1 MTDALL
7 LTDRLCDL
15 TEMALQAYTKFEKA
29 TVYCTAKHLMADF
42 EDAGLPL
49 AAFDKL
55 SAIQASILAAVEFAP
70 PGGKNNPQC
79 IVSARHEIAALREM
93 LKEKSAPKGAC
104 QSICTSLART
114 YLFGCGV
121 MRK

>member
-79 IVSARHEIAALREM
+79 IVSARNEIAALRDM
-93 LKEKSAPKGAC
+93 LKEKKRPEGRL
-104 QSICTSLART
+104 QEHLH
-114 YLFGCGV
+114 
-121 MRK
+121 

>member
-42 EDAGLPL
+42 EDAALPL
-49 AAFDKL
+49 PAYEKL
-55 SAIQASILAAVEFAP
+55 EAIQASILAAVEFAP

-79 IVSARHEIAALREM
+79 IVCARNDIAALRAM
-93 LKEKSAPKGAC
+93 LKEKKRPEEAVASH
-104 QSICTSLART
+104 LH
-114 YLFGCGV
+114 
-121 MRK
+121 

>member
-29 TVYCTAKHLMADF
+29 TVYCTAKHLMVDF
-42 EDAGLPL
+42 EEAGLPL
-49 AAFDKL
+49 AAYEKL
-55 SAIQASILAAVEFAP
+55 ESIKASILAAVEFAP

-79 IVSARHEIAALREM
+79 IVCARNDIAALREM
-93 LKEKSAPKGAC
+93 LKEKKRPESLQ
-104 QSICTSLART
+104 QSHLH
-114 YLFGCGV
+114 
-121 MRK
+121 

>member
-55 SAIQASILAAVEFAP
+55 STIQSAILAAVEFAP

-79 IVSARHEIAALREM
+79 IVAARNEIAALREM
-93 LKEKSAPKGAC
+93 LKEKKRPEGRL
-104 QSICTSLART
+104 QEHLH
-114 YLFGCGV
+114 
-121 MRK
+121 